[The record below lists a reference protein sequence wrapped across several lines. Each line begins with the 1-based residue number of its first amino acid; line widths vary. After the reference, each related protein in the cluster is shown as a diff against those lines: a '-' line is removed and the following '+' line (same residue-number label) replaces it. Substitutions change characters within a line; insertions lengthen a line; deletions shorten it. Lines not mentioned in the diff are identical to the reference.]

1 MGHLL
6 SECFSVLWFLLKLLW
21 ISLPKII
28 VFFLTHW
35 SAVRRHLY
43 CTLAYFFYFF
53 LFVARTAIKA
63 TNYPCIVW
71 VFTPLVGVFF
81 IFSAAKQRHIHLFQ
95 TWIKQHTLVSYLFLV
110 KFKIDKYGRMSNG
123 ARRQTLPFQTFSS
136 FSFGCR
142 ETMKDSWQET

>member
-28 VFFLTHW
+28 VFFSTHW
-35 SAVRRHLY
+35 SVVRRHLY
-43 CTLAYFFYFF
+43 CTLASFFFICSTHSNKSNQLSMYCLCFYF
-53 LFVARTAIKA
+53 L
-63 TNYPCIVW
+63 
-71 VFTPLVGVFF
+71 LVGVFF

-95 TWIKQHTLVSYLFLV
+95 TWIKHHALVSYLFLV

-142 ETMKDSWQET
+142 ETMKDS